1 VRFGYVTLTAAYDN
15 VIMRKGDTVRGH
27 EFHYYES
34 FFKDDENPKSGCI
47 AQNLKGETYDCII
60 ANDWMFAG
68 FPHIYFSSCAGLAQ
82 RFVDKLKA
90 GEK

>member
-1 VRFGYVTLTAAYDN
+1 VTLTADCDN
-15 VIMRKGDTVRGH
+15 VIMRQGDTVRGH

-34 FFKDDENPKSGCI
+34 FFGDGEMPKLGCE
-47 AQNLKGETYDCII
+47 ACNLKGEVYNCII

-68 FPHIYFSSCAGLAQ
+68 FPHLYFPSCEGLAQ

-90 GEK
+90 GDK